1 MGALS
6 HGGTLRVLRYLGS
19 FKNLHT
25 RGVIQTE
32 KGGVFSQG
40 GKTLVRRIGAV
51 RLHTEPVGQL
61 GEEVVAGVLYA
72 FLDVLAVM
80 ASEL

>member
-1 MGALS
+1 MISGARS
-6 HGGTLRVLRYLGS
+6 RKSPHLRCDLDR
-19 FKNLHT
+19 
-25 RGVIQTE
+25 
-32 KGGVFSQG
+32 KGGVFAQG

-80 ASEL
+80 RPGQIQHLMGLEI